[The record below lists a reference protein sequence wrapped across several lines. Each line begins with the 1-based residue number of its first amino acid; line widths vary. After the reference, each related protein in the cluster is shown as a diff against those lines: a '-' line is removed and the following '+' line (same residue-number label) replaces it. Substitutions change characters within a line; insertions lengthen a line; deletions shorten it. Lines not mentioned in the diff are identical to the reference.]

1 VYLIVRGHK
10 MAKTAVI
17 TIELVPETKGIE
29 NTDLKKEIMKSLESD
44 WLSKVLKVE
53 IVEAD
58 RPGQK

>member
-1 VYLIVRGHK
+1 

-44 WLSKVLKVE
+44 WLFKVLKVE